1 MSFNMNTQEILDTY
15 QECIIQIETPLASG
29 TGFYLQKYEL
39 ILTNSHVVT
48 GLKKVVI
55 SSNDLKRCEAT
66 VIYDDPK
73 YDLAFIKTDTLNVS
87 TPLHLSDEK
96 VHDGDKVVAIGH
108 PYGLNYTAT
117 EGIVS
122 KADRLQ
128 GELEYIQID
137 AAINP
142 GNSGGPLLNDKGEV
156 IGINTFII
164 QNSNNLGFALPFHY
178 VLEALDSFKA
188 LDEIDIIR
196 CSSCLNLVKEN
207 QIKDDYCPLCGVKI
221 DVAKKRREGYIPVG
235 TIKTLEAILHDMEK
249 DVTLARRGQRM
260 WQIDIGS
267 ARIEIAYYDNGI
279 IVADASLCRLPHE
292 NIEEIYHFMLEE
304 NTKMDYLQFAIND
317 NTILLSYIIVDS
329 SLEEKNGAVALGRLF
344 SKADLYDDILIKN
357 YGASI
362 IKRDD

>member
-1 MSFNMNTQEILDTY
+1 MNTQEILDIY
-15 QECIIQIETPLASG
+15 SESIIQIETPLASG
-29 TGFYLQKYEL
+29 TGFYLEKHQL

-55 SSNDLKRCEAT
+55 SSKDLKRCEAT
-66 VIYDDPK
+66 VVYDDAK
-73 YDLAFIKTDTLNVS
+73 YDLAFIKTDALKVK
-87 TPLHLSDEK
+87 TPLLLSNEK
-96 VHDGDKVVAIGH
+96 VHDGNKVVAIGH

-156 IGINTFII
+156 IGVNTFII

-178 VLEALDSFKA
+178 ILEALQAFK
-188 LDEIDIIR
+188 EINELDIIR
-196 CSSCLNLVKEN
+196 CSSCLNLVKELS
-207 QIKDDYCPLCGVKI
+207 IKDDYCPKCGVKI
-221 DVAKKRREGYIPVG
+221 DVAKKRREGYKPIG
-235 TIKTLEAILHDMEK
+235 TIKTLESILKDLGK
-249 DVTLARRGQRM
+249 DVALSRRGQRM

-267 ARIEIAYYDNGI
+267 SRVEIAYYDNGI

-292 NIEEIYHFMLEE
+292 NIEKIYHYILEE
-304 NTKMDYLQFAIND
+304 NTKMDYLQFSIND
-317 NTILLSYIIVDS
+317 NAILLSYIIVDS
-329 SLEEKNGAVALGRLF
+329 SLEEKNGSVALGRLF
-344 SKADLYDDILIKN
+344 SKADIYDDILINN
-357 YGASI
+357 YGACV
-362 IKRDD
+362 IKREDT

>member
-1 MSFNMNTQEILDTY
+1 MNTQEILDTY

-29 TGFYLQKYEL
+29 SGFYLKEHEL

-55 SSNDLKRCEAT
+55 SSNDLKRREAT
-66 VIYDDPK
+66 VVYDDPK
-73 YDLAFIKTDTLNVS
+73 YDLAFIRTEKLNVK
-87 TPLHLSDEK
+87 TPLGLSETS

-122 KADRLQ
+122 KAARLQ

-142 GNSGGPLLNDKGEV
+142 GNSGGPLLNDSGEV
-156 IGINTFII
+156 VGVNTFII
-164 QNSNNLGFALPFHY
+164 QNSNNLGFALPFSY
-178 VLEALDSFKA
+178 VQEALNAFNTLGKD
-188 LDEIDIIR
+188 DIIR
-196 CSSCLNLVKEN
+196 CSSCLNLVHETD
-207 QIKDDYCPLCGVKI
+207 IKDDYCPECGVKI
-221 DVAKKRREGYIPVG
+221 DVAKKRREGYVPVG
-235 TIKTLEAILHDMEK
+235 TIKTLETILEDMGK

-260 WQIDIGS
+260 WQLDIGS
-267 ARIEIAYYDNGI
+267 SRVEISYYDNGI
-279 IVADASLCRLPHE
+279 IVADASLCRLPHQ
-292 NIEEIYHFMLEE
+292 NIEKIYHFMLEE
-304 NTKMDYLQFAIND
+304 NTKMDYLQFSIMD
-317 NTILLSYIIVDS
+317 NSILLSYIIVDS
-329 SLEEKNGAVALGRLF
+329 SLEEKNGAIALERLF
-344 SKADLYDDILIKN
+344 SKADVYDDILIKN

>member
-1 MSFNMNTQEILDTY
+1 MNTQEILDTY
-15 QECIIQIETPLASG
+15 QESIIQIETPLSSG
-29 TGFYLQKYEL
+29 TGFYLEKHQL

-48 GLKKVVI
+48 GLKEVVI
-55 SSNDLKRCEAT
+55 SSKDLKRSEAM
-66 VIYDDPK
+66 VVYDDPK
-73 YDLAFIKTDTLNVS
+73 YDLAFISTDTLKVN
-87 TPLHLSDEK
+87 TPLLLSDQK

-156 IGINTFII
+156 IGVNTFII

-178 VLEALDSFKA
+178 ILEALEAFKS
-188 LDEIDIIR
+188 INQKDIIR
-196 CSSCLNLVKEN
+196 CSSCLNLVKEAH
-207 QIKDDYCPLCGVKI
+207 IKDDYCPECGIKI
-221 DVAKKRREGYIPVG
+221 DVAKKRREGYKPVG
-235 TIKTLEAILHDMEK
+235 TIKTLESILHDMGK
-249 DVTLARRGQRM
+249 DVALARRGQRM

-267 ARIEIAYYDNGI
+267 ARVEIAYYDNGI

-292 NIEEIYHFMLEE
+292 NIKKIYHFMLEE
-304 NTKMDYLQFAIND
+304 NTKLDYLQFAIND

-329 SLEEKNGAVALGRLF
+329 SLEEKNGAVALSRLF
-344 SKADLYDDILIKN
+344 SKADMYDEILIKN

>member
-1 MSFNMNTQEILDTY
+1 MNTQEILDIY
-15 QECIIQIETPLASG
+15 SESIIQIETPLASG
-29 TGFYLQKYEL
+29 TGFYLEKHQL

-55 SSNDLKRCEAT
+55 SSKDLKRCEAT
-66 VIYDDPK
+66 VVYDDPK
-73 YDLAFIKTDTLNVS
+73 YDLAFIKTDALQVK
-87 TPLHLSDEK
+87 TPLHLSEKK

-156 IGINTFII
+156 IGVNTFII

-178 VLEALDSFKA
+178 VLEALQAYKPLESF
-188 LDEIDIIR
+188 DIIR
-196 CSSCLNLVKEN
+196 CSSCLNLVKETE
-207 QIKDDYCPLCGVKI
+207 IKDDYCPLCGVKI
-221 DVAKKRREGYIPVG
+221 DVAKKRREGYTPVG
-235 TIKTLEAILHDMEK
+235 TVKTLESILKDMGK
-249 DVTLARRGQRM
+249 DVSLSRRGQRM
-260 WQIDIGS
+260 WQIDIGT
-267 ARIEIAYYDNGI
+267 ARIEIAYYDNGV

-292 NIEEIYHFMLEE
+292 NIEEIYHYMLEE
-304 NTKMDYLQFAIND
+304 NTKMDYLQFSISD
-317 NTILLSYIIVDS
+317 NSILLSYIIVDS
-329 SLEEKNGAVALGRLF
+329 SLEEKNGSIALGRLF
-344 SKADLYDDILIKN
+344 SKTAIYDEILINN
-357 YGASI
+357 YGASV
-362 IKRDD
+362 IKREDI

>member
-1 MSFNMNTQEILDTY
+1 MNTQKILDTF
-15 QECIIQIETPLASG
+15 QDSIIQIETPYASG
-29 TGFYLQKYEL
+29 SGFYLQAHSL
-39 ILTNSHVVT
+39 IITNSHVVT
-48 GLKKVVI
+48 GLKEVVI
-55 SSNDLKRCEAT
+55 SSKDLKRTEAT
-66 VIYDDPK
+66 VVYDDPK
-73 YDLAFIKTDTLNVS
+73 YDLAFIKADPLSIS
-87 TPLHLSDEK
+87 TPLHLSKDK

-142 GNSGGPLLNDKGEV
+142 GNSGGPLLNNAGEV
-156 IGINTFII
+156 IGVNTFII

-178 VLEALDSFKA
+178 VLEALDAFKTI
-188 LDEIDIIR
+188 DEAGIIR
-196 CSSCLNLVKEN
+196 CSSCLNLVKEPD
-207 QIKDDYCPLCGVKI
+207 IKDDYCPVCGVKI
-221 DVAKKRREGYIPVG
+221 EVAKKRREGYKPVG
-235 TIKTLEAILHDMEK
+235 TIRTIENILKDMGK
-249 DVTLARRGQRM
+249 DVALARRGERM
-260 WQIDIGS
+260 WQIDIGT

-279 IVADASLCRLPHE
+279 IVADGSLCRLPHE
-292 NIEEIYHFMLEE
+292 NIKEIYHFMLEE

-317 NTILLSYIIVDS
+317 NSILLSYIIVDS
-329 SLEEKNGAVALGRLF
+329 SLEEKNGAIALGRLF
-344 SKADLYDDILIKN
+344 SKADMYDDILIKN

>member
-1 MSFNMNTQEILDTY
+1 MNTQEILDIY
-15 QECIIQIETPLASG
+15 SESIIQIETPLASG
-29 TGFYLQKYEL
+29 TGFYLEKHKL

-55 SSNDLKRCEAT
+55 SSKDLKRCEAT
-66 VIYDDPK
+66 VVYDDPK
-73 YDLAFIKTDTLNVS
+73 YDLAFIRTDALQVK
-87 TPLHLSDEK
+87 TPLLLSNEK

-142 GNSGGPLLNDKGEV
+142 GNSGGPLLNKQGEV
-156 IGINTFII
+156 IGVNTFII

-178 VLEALDSFKA
+178 ILEALEAFEAIKED
-188 LDEIDIIR
+188 DIIR
-196 CSSCLNLVKEN
+196 CSSCLNLVKEGM
-207 QIKDDYCPLCGVKI
+207 IKDDYCPECGVKI
-221 DVAKKRREGYIPVG
+221 DVAKKRREGYVPVG
-235 TIKTLEAILHDMEK
+235 TIQTIESILKDMGK
-249 DVTLARRGQRM
+249 DVALARRGQRM
-260 WQIDIGS
+260 WQIDIGTS
-267 ARIEIAYYDNGI
+267 RVEIAYYDNGI

-292 NIEEIYHFMLEE
+292 NIEKIYHYMLEE

-317 NTILLSYIIVDS
+317 NAILLSYIIVDS
-329 SLEEKNGAVALGRLF
+329 SLEEKNGAIALGRLF
-344 SKADLYDDILIKN
+344 SKADMYDDILIEK
-357 YGASI
+357 YGATI
-362 IKRDD
+362 IKREDT